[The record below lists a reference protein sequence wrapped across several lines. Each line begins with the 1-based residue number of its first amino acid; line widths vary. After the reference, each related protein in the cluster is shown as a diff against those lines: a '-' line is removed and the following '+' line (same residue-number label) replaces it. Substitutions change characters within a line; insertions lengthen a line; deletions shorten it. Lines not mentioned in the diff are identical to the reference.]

1 MGDLGLASETWEAQ
15 IQTRRPLER
24 SSTRYLRASESKD
37 PDVAIFDERVF
48 VRGWRVNPGAP
59 PGSGVPESRDEPFK
73 FAWIQREKLQKI
85 TMTYACQ
92 ANNRIGAQ
100 IATKTVAILRKSA
113 PTPVSTNTIVPRGT
127 ISEVWS
133 THS

>member
-1 MGDLGLASETWEAQ
+1 
-15 IQTRRPLER
+15 
-24 SSTRYLRASESKD
+24 
-37 PDVAIFDERVF
+37 
-48 VRGWRVNPGAP
+48 
-59 PGSGVPESRDEPFK
+59 VPESRDEPFK